1 MLAASVAESTIAVT
15 RPVPEKALEMLR
27 QRAKVIV
34 GPNEP
39 PIPTAADV
47 VPFVRDADIIYTL
60 PANPLN
66 ADAIRGACKLRMIAT
81 MGTGYDN
88 IDIAAA
94 RERNIPVTFAPGILD
109 ETTADGAF
117 ALMLAAA
124 RRLPEAERFLRAGKY
139 HGWTPFLFLGV
150 DVYEATLGIVGMGR
164 IGKAMARRAMGFRMA
179 ILYADAMRSE
189 PAEKEFGAKFVSLD
203 ELLARSDF
211 VTLHVPLLPE
221 TRHLIDAKRLR
232 QMKKTAI
239 LINAS
244 RGPVVD
250 ERALAEALRDH
261 VIAGAGLDVYERE
274 PQVEPLLLAQENVVL
289 LPHIASASER
299 TRVRMAV
306 RAAENILAFL
316 DGKPLVGASLGG
328 HAVMASSFDGDV
340 ECMVSISAPVVA
352 TPDHLS
358 RRITGRKLFVY
369 ADRDVGDV
377 MPHVL
382 RTFAAAEDPKTMLV
396 FGGKEHSR
404 GMFAA
409 PYGDEAISAIVD
421 FVAKGL

>member
-60 PANPLN
+60 PANP
-66 ADAIRGACKLRMIAT
+66 
-81 MGTGYDN
+81 
-88 IDIAAA
+88 
-94 RERNIPVTFAPGILD
+94 
-109 ETTADGAF
+109 
-117 ALMLAAA
+117 
-124 RRLPEAERFLRAGKY
+124 
-139 HGWTPFLFLGV
+139 
-150 DVYEATLGIVGMGR
+150 
-164 IGKAMARRAMGFRMA
+164 
-179 ILYADAMRSE
+179 LYADAMRSE

-261 VIAGAGLDVYERE
+261 VI
-274 PQVEPLLLAQENVVL
+274 
-289 LPHIASASER
+289 
-299 TRVRMAV
+299 
-306 RAAENILAFL
+306 
-316 DGKPLVGASLGG
+316 
-328 HAVMASSFDGDV
+328 
-340 ECMVSISAPVVA
+340 
-352 TPDHLS
+352 
-358 RRITGRKLFVY
+358 
-369 ADRDVGDV
+369 
-377 MPHVL
+377 
-382 RTFAAAEDPKTMLV
+382 
-396 FGGKEHSR
+396 
-404 GMFAA
+404 
-409 PYGDEAISAIVD
+409 
-421 FVAKGL
+421 

>member
-1 MLAASVAESTIAVT
+1 MLAAPVEDRTIVVT
-15 RPVPEKALEMLR
+15 RPVPEQALELLR
-27 QRAKVIV
+27 PRARVVV

-47 VPFVRDADIIYTL
+47 VPLVRDADIVYTL
-60 PANPLN
+60 PANPLTG
-66 ADAIRGACKLRMIAT
+66 DAIRGARRLRMIAT

-88 IDIAAA
+88 IDVAAA

-124 RRLPEAERFLRAGKY
+124 RRLSESERFLRAGKY
-139 HGWTPFLFLGV
+139 RGWTPFLFLGQ
-150 DVYEATLGIVGMGR
+150 DVHDATLGIVGIGR
-164 IGKAMARRAMGFRMA
+164 IGKAMARRAMGFRMK
-179 ILYADAMRSE
+179 ILYHDAMRNE
-189 PAEKEFGAKFVSLD
+189 QAEKEFGATFVSLD
-203 ELLARSDF
+203 DLLARSDI

-239 LINAS
+239 LINAA

-274 PQVEPLLLAQENVVL
+274 PQVEPMLLELENVVL

-299 TRVRMAV
+299 TRVRMAM

-316 DGKPLVGASLGG
+316 DGKPLL
-328 HAVMASSFDGDV
+328 D
-340 ECMVSISAPVVA
+340 PV
-352 TPDHLS
+352 P
-358 RRITGRKLFVY
+358 
-369 ADRDVGDV
+369 
-377 MPHVL
+377 
-382 RTFAAAEDPKTMLV
+382 
-396 FGGKEHSR
+396 
-404 GMFAA
+404 
-409 PYGDEAISAIVD
+409 
-421 FVAKGL
+421 